1 VAYYLSLLVNFFN
14 KTGISN
20 KRTRLRR
27 LSDDEKAFYSSVAF
41 DFEVDTSFGWLELVA
56 CNYRSDYD
64 LLSHSSTSRAN
75 LHVMDDEVK
84 VLPHV
89 FELSLGVDRCIY
101 SILEHSYFIDKEK
114 DDRVLLKLKPYLSPI
129 QAGILPLLK
138 KDEFRN
144 KSQMLLSSINKDFD
158 VFYDESGSIG
168 RRYRRLEE
176 IGTPFAFT
184 IDHQTIEDNTVT
196 IRYRDSMSQE
206 RIKISD
212 VHSFLT
218 KSLCID

>member
-1 VAYYLSLLVNFFN
+1 MTCYLTRVSS
-14 KTGISN
+14 KT
-20 KRTRLRR
+20 
-27 LSDDEKAFYSSVAF
+27 
-41 DFEVDTSFGWLELVA
+41 
-56 CNYRSDYD
+56 
-64 LLSHSSTSRAN
+64 N
-75 LHVMDDEVK
+75 LHVMDDETK

-114 DDRVLLKLKPYLSPI
+114 DDRVLLKLKPYLSPVL
-129 QAGILPLLK
+129 AGILPLLK
-138 KDEFRN
+138 KDEFKN

-196 IRYRDSMSQE
+196 IRYRDSMNQE

-218 KSLCID
+218 KSLYID